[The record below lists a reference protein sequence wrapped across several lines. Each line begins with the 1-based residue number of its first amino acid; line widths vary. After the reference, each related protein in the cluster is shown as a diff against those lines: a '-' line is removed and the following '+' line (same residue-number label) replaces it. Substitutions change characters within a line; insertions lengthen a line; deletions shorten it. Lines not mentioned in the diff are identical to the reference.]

1 MLPRP
6 PACQKDF
13 FDKLRKWS
21 RMATPFAQFQR
32 IFGFVRHSKTHEGV
46 NHSFMRFVIPVHH
59 TQGASR
65 HHGGAATGDMRTIYR
80 LKRRQ
85 ILSRFPSQ
93 NRRDQARQQPSQ
105 GSALAQW
112 EQHGKS
118 KNERGAVKKRPKKTK
133 KDLEPASGTNPF
145 LCGII

>member
-32 IFGFVRHSKTHEGV
+32 IFGFVRHSKTHAGA

-118 KNERGAVKKRPKKTK
+118 KNERGGCEKTPQEDKKGFGARKRDK
-133 KDLEPASGTNPF
+133 SF
-145 LCGII
+145 FCVV